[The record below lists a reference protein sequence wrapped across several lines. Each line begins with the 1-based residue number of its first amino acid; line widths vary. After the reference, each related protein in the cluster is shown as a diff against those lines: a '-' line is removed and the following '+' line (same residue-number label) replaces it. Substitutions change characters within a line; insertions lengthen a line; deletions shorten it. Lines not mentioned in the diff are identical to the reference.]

1 MPELDLQC
9 PIALGA
15 LVAGIECEHIN
26 LRGIDKLDRPHTHAE
41 RAGLGELRRINA
53 GPARRL
59 MRHGRRRGG
68 QSEREKDGW
77 SASHRHHPRWRDS
90 PDRPAG
96 SMAPETPPGS

>member
-1 MPELDLQC
+1 
-9 PIALGA
+9 
-15 LVAGIECEHIN
+15 
-26 LRGIDKLDRPHTHAE
+26 
-41 RAGLGELRRINA
+41 
-53 GPARRL
+53 